1 MEDFGRLK
9 MKESETIDEFSG
21 KHAELSSKLSAL
33 GEDIE
38 ESKLVKNF
46 LSSLPRKKYIHIIAA
61 LEQVLN
67 LNTTTFEDIVSR
79 LKAYEERIQDSDQE
93 EEQGK
98 LMYTT
103 WIHKVKI
110 RRAATV
116 EAEDVTTTIEEGGV
130 VDIISVTGDRGEM
143 RLKSYVIG
151 VIKQSIMFT
160 IALIVYLNS
169 KKHRRMKTKAH
180 EKQRS

>member
-1 MEDFGRLK
+1 
-9 MKESETIDEFSG
+9 
-21 KHAELSSKLSAL
+21 
-33 GEDIE
+33 
-38 ESKLVKNF
+38 
-46 LSSLPRKKYIHIIAA
+46 
-61 LEQVLN
+61 
-67 LNTTTFEDIVSR
+67 
-79 LKAYEERIQDSDQE
+79 
-93 EEQGK
+93 
-98 LMYTT
+98 MYTT

>member
-1 MEDFGRLK
+1 MKNGFKTVIKRK
-9 MKESETIDEFSG
+9 SKES
-21 KHAELSSKLSAL
+21 LC
-33 GEDIE
+33 
-38 ESKLVKNF
+38 
-46 LSSLPRKKYIHIIAA
+46 
-61 LEQVLN
+61 
-67 LNTTTFEDIVSR
+67 
-79 LKAYEERIQDSDQE
+79 IQ
-93 EEQGK
+93 
-98 LMYTT
+98 T

-110 RRAATV
+110 RRAAMV